1 MPFGIIEVHTDKLLP
16 GTEQLMSD
24 ETTDRSIEEV
34 HTRSLKRV
42 MYKVHT
48 FLVPFECCTGDTTD
62 TKFE

>member
-42 MYKVHT
+42 MYKVRA
-48 FLVPFECCTGDTTD
+48 FWCLLNAALGDTTD